1 MSRYFRVSNEIHQVF
16 LNLLSKFHESKNCET
31 RSRCIIYCIL
41 IFQVYFSQCRQVN
54 SRKTMKKENLPFFV
68 FPLILCQRFLIERAR
83 GKKPTQEYIRWME
96 KDDGVDFVWIFR
108 RQCGDEADPCSE
120 AENFSVEETTL
131 TTSTTTTAGT
141 TTSTR
146 KVTGS
151 RLNEIIPPPFLY
163 IALTY
168 STFSRSR
175 KDMARLQTGI
185 NFLPCIRLFLLFYF
199 PKLKRRK

>member
-1 MSRYFRVSNEIHQVF
+1 MSPSEFEKNHEERKFTILRFSADP
-16 LNLLSKFHESKNCET
+16 LSKIFNRES
-31 RSRCIIYCIL
+31 
-41 IFQVYFSQCRQVN
+41 
-54 SRKTMKKENLPFFV
+54 
-68 FPLILCQRFLIERAR
+68 
-83 GKKPTQEYIRWME
+83 KKPTQEYIRWME

-151 RLNEIIPPPFLY
+151 RSNEIIPPPFLY

-199 PKLKRRK
+199 PKLKRRKWIEFKHSRFCISY

>member
-1 MSRYFRVSNEIHQVF
+1 
-16 LNLLSKFHESKNCET
+16 
-31 RSRCIIYCIL
+31 
-41 IFQVYFSQCRQVN
+41 
-54 SRKTMKKENLPFFV
+54 
-68 FPLILCQRFLIERAR
+68 
-83 GKKPTQEYIRWME
+83 ME

-146 KVTGS
+146 KVTRS
-151 RLNEIIPPPFLY
+151 RLNEIIPPPFRG
-163 IALTY
+163 IALT
-168 STFSRSR
+168 SSRSFSRSR

-185 NFLPCIRLFLLFYF
+185 NFFPVSASFSYFIFSSWKDKNESNLNISVFLTDWRNFISLIKSF
-199 PKLKRRK
+199 KLVIALIKRVSFFGKFDARSWSSI